1 MKITILNQKFSL
13 KEIWKFKRP
22 LIKILLSPQKILNY
36 VSVKLSYLK
45 KQTVL
50 KGKPFVLMVEASS
63 HCDMNCPMCPVI
75 MEGTKREKGNMAFDC
90 FKRLMDEIGNK
101 TLAICFW
108 NFGEPLLNKD
118 IFKMVSEAKKKNIF
132 TAISTNLLS
141 LNSCHKH
148 QDLFDSGLDY
158 LIVSFDGA
166 TEGTYEKFRGKGN
179 FLIVLNNLKDILAL
193 KRKTKRYL
201 PFVNL
206 QFVVMKNN
214 EHEIELIKKIS
225 RDLGVDKLS
234 LKKFTYIGNNVED
247 FLPQNKDYILGKHKG
262 IAYIDK
268 CSRPWESAVI
278 SWNGDIV
285 PCCGDLKFNFTFGN
299 AFQEGNFSRIWNSK
313 HYTAFRKRIL
323 EDINS
328 INMCKTCP
336 STDFTIDMFV
346 Q

>member
-13 KEIWKFKRP
+13 KEIWKLKRP
-22 LIKILLSPQKILNY
+22 IIKILLSPQKILNY
-36 VSVKLSYLK
+36 LSVKLSYFK
-45 KQTVL
+45 KQTLL
-50 KGKPFVLMVEASS
+50 KGKPSVLMVEASS
-63 HCDMNCPMCPVI
+63 YCDMRCPMCPVV
-75 MEGTKREKGNMAFDC
+75 MEGTKREKGNMPLDGFN
-90 FKRLMDEIGNK
+90 RLIDEIGNK

-118 IFKMVSEAKKKNIF
+118 IFRMVSEAKKRNIF

-141 LNSCHKH
+141 LNSRHKY

-179 FLIVLNNLKDILAL
+179 FFTVLNNLKKILVL
-193 KRKTKRYL
+193 KRKTKRHL
-201 PFVNL
+201 PFINL
-206 QFVVMKNN
+206 QFVVMKDN
-214 EHEIELIKKIS
+214 EDEIRLIKKIS
-225 RDLGVDKLS
+225 EELGVDKLS
-234 LKKFTYIGNNVED
+234 LKKFTYLGNNVED
-247 FLPQNKDYILGKHKG
+247 FLPQNKNYILGKYKG
-262 IAYIDK
+262 ITYMDK
-268 CSRPWESAVI
+268 CSRPWESVVI

-285 PCCGDLKFNFTFGN
+285 PCCGDLKFNFKFGN
-299 AFQEGNFSRIWNSK
+299 AFQDEDFSRIWNSK
-313 HYTAFRKRIL
+313 QYIAFRKRIL

-336 STDFTIDMFV
+336 STNFTTDMFV